1 MVVLQWGH
9 VFSDVETK
17 KRAAPSHRGRHASMG
32 PRLFRRGNTTKINKI
47 LNMTAGFNG
56 ATSFQTW
63 KHNEA
68 VKTVKFSARLQW
80 GHVFSD
86 VETGL
91 SGVNVLATFWL
102 QWGHVFS
109 DVETNHGNIN
119 VKTGVR
125 LQWGHVF
132 SDVETRIEAGMT
144 VFDVLLQWGHVFS
157 DVETALL
164 RIICF

>member
-1 MVVLQWGH
+1 M
-9 VFSDVETK
+9 FY
-17 KRAAPSHRGRHASMG
+17 GRASMG

-102 QWGHVFS
+102 QWAHVF
-109 DVETNHGNIN
+109 
-119 VKTGVR
+119 
-125 LQWGHVF
+125 F
-132 SDVETRIEAGMT
+132 RISRAKSWKHQRENRRSASMICI
-144 VFDVLLQWGHVFS
+144 FS